1 MAKKTTTIYTRR
13 KTKAIVSINSSR
25 EWEKSEYN
33 LLRAKKIRVKKGI
46 GKIAHDLWIEK
57 RMWEIYEKNQ
67 LMKKINEPNKNNQVQ
82 RLGKKYRNRNKKE
95 KNRQQR
101 WG

>member
-1 MAKKTTTIYTRR
+1 MAKKTTTINSRR
-13 KTKAIVSINSSR
+13 KTKAIVSKKSSR

-33 LLRAKKIRVKKGI
+33 LLSAKKIVVKKGI

-82 RLGKKYRNRNKKE
+82 RLGKKYRNRNKQE
-95 KNRQQR
+95 KNR
-101 WG
+101 